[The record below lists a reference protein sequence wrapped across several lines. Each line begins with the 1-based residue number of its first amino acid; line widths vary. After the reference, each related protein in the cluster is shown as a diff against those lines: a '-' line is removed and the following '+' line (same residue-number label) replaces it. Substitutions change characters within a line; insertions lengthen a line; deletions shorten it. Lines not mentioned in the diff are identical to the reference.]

1 MNDPAHELTQD
12 LEYFR
17 STDIVHIVTMNNE
30 GHEVVTPIW
39 AVVTHGH
46 AYIRSGY
53 GQSSKW
59 FGRVARAHAA
69 EFVDGDRRIPVT
81 AESVLDGDTL
91 DRVDDAYREKYASE
105 PEPLEMI
112 LAAGPRG
119 DTLLISPQAPRQPAT
134 GSIEHV

>member
-1 MNDPAHELTQD
+1 MSDSTHEPTQD

-17 STDIVHIVTMNNE
+17 TTDTVHIVTMNNE

-39 AVVTHGH
+39 AVVAHGH

-53 GQSSKW
+53 GQESKW
-59 FGRVARAHAA
+59 FARVARAHAA

-81 AESVLDGDTL
+81 AESVIDGDIL
-91 DRVDDAYREKYASE
+91 DWVDEAYREKYAST

-119 DTLLISPQAPRQPAT
+119 DTLRVAPQAPREPAT
-134 GSIEHV
+134 GAIEHI

>member
-1 MNDPAHELTQD
+1 MSDSTHEPTQD

-17 STDIVHIVTMNNE
+17 SSDIVHIVTMNNA

-39 AVVTHGH
+39 AVVAHGH

-69 EFVDGDRRIPVT
+69 EFVDGDRRIPAT
-81 AESVLDGDTL
+81 AESVLDHDTL
-91 DRVDDAYREKYASE
+91 DRVDDAYREKYAST

-112 LAAGPRG
+112 LGAGPRG
-119 DTLLISPQAPRQPAT
+119 DTLLISPQSPREPAT
-134 GSIEHV
+134 GAIEHV